1 MHATLN
7 VKHASER
14 PSPADGM
21 RVLVERRWPPGL
33 TRERVAADLWLKDAG
48 PSDALRRWCAKDPRR
63 WETFKSKYRAELEPR
78 ADLLRLLEELR
89 RRGPV
94 TLLHGL
100 RDTSRNSA
108 QVLREMLEERRGNG
122 RKGEDN

>member
-1 MHATLN
+1 MAAALH
-7 VKHASER
+7 VKHASEH

-48 PSDALRRWCAKDPRR
+48 PSDALRRWCARDPRR
-63 WETFKSKYRAELEPR
+63 WEAFKARYRAELEPR
-78 ADLLRLLEELR
+78 ADLLRLIDELR
-89 RRGPV
+89 GRGPV
-94 TLLHGL
+94 TLLHGF

-108 QVLREMLEERRGNG
+108 QALREILEERRQ
-122 RKGEDN
+122 